1 MKDPLHSRVESLMAE
16 SNLDA
21 LLLVGTTQEHPSFY
35 YLVKGQKMEGAIL
48 VFKRSGKK
56 LLIGSDMERDNA
68 AKTGFDFIPYSK
80 TPIGRLSKKHM
91 GDAAG
96 LQVAKLMWALKK
108 ARATGR
114 MAIYGAIGLESAVGW
129 LPSLKRECKAADI
142 SLVAEKIPVLTRARE
157 IKTEQEIEHIREA
170 GVGTQAA
177 FAAVRRM
184 LASCSAKGKTVITA
198 KGVPLTIGDLKR
210 EVRLTLSRHGLVEAV
225 PSIVAQG
232 EEAGV
237 PHNAGT
243 DTREVLVGQPIIVDI
258 FPRGPYGY
266 FFDMTRTFCPGKAS
280 AKTKRIYDDVRQ
292 VTLMAFEAFEPG
304 IEAYELHM
312 RVARRLAEMGYET
325 PHTHPG
331 TQVGFCHTLGHGLG
345 LEVHE
350 EPFTRATAPKV
361 LEPGMVITIEPGVY
375 YPAAK
380 QATRIEDVA
389 VVRDGY
395 LENLTSFPMELE
407 VPLKG

>member
-1 MKDPLHSRVESLMAE
+1 MNDSLQTRVDTLMKERK
-16 SNLDA
+16 LDA
-21 LLLVGTTQEHPSFY
+21 LLLVGTTQDHPSFY

-48 VFKRSGKK
+48 VWKRGGKK

-68 AKTGFDFIPYSK
+68 AKTGLEFLPYSK
-80 TPIGRLSKKHM
+80 VPLLKLMKQHAGNP
-91 GDAAG
+91 AG

-108 ARATGR
+108 ARVKGR
-114 MAIYGAIGLESAVGW
+114 MAIYGAIGLESAIGW
-129 LPSLKRECKAADI
+129 LPKLKRECKAADI
-142 SLVAEKIPVLTRARE
+142 ALVTEKSPVLQRARE
-157 IKTEQEIEHIREA
+157 IKTEAEIERIREA

-177 FAAVRRM
+177 FAAVRRK
-184 LASCSAKGKTVITA
+184 LASCSVKGRTLVTTKGK
-198 KGVPLTIGDLKR
+198 PLTIGDLKR
-210 EVRLTLSRHGLVEAV
+210 EVRMTLSKHGLVEAV

-232 EEAGV
+232 EESGV

-243 DTREVLVGQPIIVDI
+243 DSRKVVTGQPIIADI
-258 FPRGPYGY
+258 FPRGEHGY
-266 FFDMTRTFCPGKAS
+266 FFDMTRTFCPGKAPK
-280 AKTKRIYDDVRQ
+280 KTKQIYADIKEA
-292 VTLMAFEAFEPG
+292 TLMAFEAFEPG

-312 RVARRLAEMGYET
+312 RVARRLAEKGYET
-325 PHTHPG
+325 LHTHPG

-350 EPFTRATAPKV
+350 EPFTRQTMPKV

-375 YPAAK
+375 YPEQK
-380 QATRIEDVA
+380 LGTRIEDVA

-407 VPLKG
+407 VPLKD